1 MVFLPVF
8 SADPG
13 AQFTKQSP
21 LITTREEEEEEEEP
35 GFQLA
40 EYVEHVLRRLART
53 IGVSPTGSLSLSL
66 SLSHSLLYG
75 RTKK

>member
-21 LITTREEEEEEEEP
+21 LITTREEEEEEEP

-53 IGVSPTGSLSLSL
+53 IGVSPTGSLS
-66 SLSHSLLYG
+66 HSLTLI
-75 RTKK
+75 RSH